1 MNRPCSTLCRTCCSE
16 INLSGFDHPVFP
28 QMYAFTNGLTEG
40 GFGGSKLSRFTLR
53 TERHFLPDGR
63 IMWVR
68 LDVFKFA
75 NGRSG
80 AHLVVTVLT
89 PESIVFQL
97 QTTPVTNT
105 SFPVGRYTQEDFHY
119 RYQHPEGQVAINNA
133 CSRQGLVFLPE
144 HITAIRKTTGTVT
157 NPQNNGPSTAL
168 QQDILMLQNTSST
181 TPSLPPGPDLEL
193 TPGTVAVQ
201 LGIHS
206 RWSTFNSHS
215 QAVFVEGDK
224 WLHNTDEVIVEI
236 GGEIVGEQDTLTY
249 YDRDNQEFIE
259 LPVMPASYTLSCL
272 AAGGYTPGQTDRTY
286 RFEGT
291 VVLPSGDESATV
303 RLDVS
308 LRRNP
313 SCRFGGEL
321 QARITRNDLGGVPV
335 AQVVGLSDLTPL
347 SFDAGLITARQVNP
361 LSSFGSQ
368 NQGVKFFHETR
379 QFSSPPDFSTSNNNV
394 FTTALDGRAIDWYT
408 PAFGYYRD
416 RLRRCDNPPC
426 VPEDEG
432 VEPDNFARIAL
443 PEGGSALTPE
453 QAFPDFYLFRIHA
466 YRIEPDPDLP
476 GFDRGVLDIDNFVR
490 VRFRARIVGLQ

>member
-1 MNRPCSTLCRTCCSE
+1 
-16 INLSGFDHPVFP
+16 
-28 QMYAFTNGLTEG
+28 MYAFTDGMTEG
-40 GFGGSKLSRFTLR
+40 GFFGTFGGTKLTRFTLR

-68 LDVFKFA
+68 LDVFKLTS
-75 NGRSG
+75 GRSG
-80 AHLVVTVLT
+80 AQLVVTVLT
-89 PESIVFQL
+89 PESVVFQR

-119 RYQHPEGQVAINNA
+119 RYEHPEGQLAINNA

-157 NPQNNGPSTAL
+157 NPQNNGPSSAL
-168 QQDILMLQNTSST
+168 QDDILMLQSTSAT

-215 QAVFVEGDK
+215 QAVFVEGDQ

-236 GGEIVGEQDTLTY
+236 GSEIVGEQDTLTY
-249 YDRDNQEFIE
+249 YSFTDADFIQRTV
-259 LPVMPASYTLSCL
+259 LPAFYTLSCV
-272 AAGGYTPGQTDRTY
+272 AVGGYTPGQTARTY
-286 RFEGT
+286 RFDGS
-291 VVLPSGDESATV
+291 VALPSGDDSGTF

-321 QARITRNDLGGVPV
+321 QARLTSNTLGGVPV
-335 AQVVGLSDLTPL
+335 AQVDGLGFTGIIRTRRVEGV
-347 SFDAGLITARQVNP
+347 FE
-361 LSSFGSQ
+361 GSPPFSA
-368 NQGVKFFHETR
+368 VKFFHETR
-379 QFSSPPDFSTSNNNV
+379 QFDFPPDGFTSNNNV
-394 FTTALDGRAIDWYT
+394 FTTSTDSSRALDWYT

-432 VEPDNFARIAL
+432 VEQDNFARIAL
-443 PEGGSALTPE
+443 PEGGLALTPE

-466 YRIEPDPDLP
+466 FRTEPDPDSPAGLTRV
-476 GFDRGVLDIDNFVR
+476 FLDMDNFVR

>member
-1 MNRPCSTLCRTCCSE
+1 MTRPCATLCRTCCSE
-16 INLSGFDHPVFP
+16 INLSGFEHPVFP
-28 QMYAFTNGLTEG
+28 QMYAFTNGLTESSG
-40 GFGGSKLSRFTLR
+40 TSRLSRFTLR

-89 PESIVFQL
+89 PESIAFQL
-97 QTTPVTNT
+97 LTAPVTNT
-105 SFPVGRYTQEDFHY
+105 SFPVGRYTREDFHY

-157 NPQNNGPSTAL
+157 NPQNNGPSSAL
-168 QQDILMLQNTSST
+168 QQDILMLQNTNST

-215 QAVFVEGDK
+215 QAVFVEGDQ

-236 GGEIVGEQDTLTY
+236 GSEIVGEQDTLAY
-249 YDRDNQEFIE
+249 YNPDKQEFIE

-272 AAGGYTPGQTDRTY
+272 AIGGYTPGQTVRTY

-291 VVLPSGDESATV
+291 VVLPSGEESGTV
-303 RLDVS
+303 RLEVS

-321 QARITRNDLGGVPV
+321 QARITRNDLGVPV
-335 AQVVGLSDLTPL
+335 AQVIGLAS
-347 SFDAGLITARQVNP
+347 GLITTREVKP
-361 LSSFGSQ
+361 LASFGSQ

-379 QFSSPPDFSTSNNNV
+379 QFSSPPDELTSNNHV
-394 FTTALDGRAIDWYT
+394 FTTDADGRALDWYT

-443 PEGGSALTPE
+443 PEGGLALTPE

-466 YRIEPDPDLP
+466 YRLVPSVVSGSLFFVGDL
-476 GFDRGVLDIDNFVR
+476 DMDNFVR